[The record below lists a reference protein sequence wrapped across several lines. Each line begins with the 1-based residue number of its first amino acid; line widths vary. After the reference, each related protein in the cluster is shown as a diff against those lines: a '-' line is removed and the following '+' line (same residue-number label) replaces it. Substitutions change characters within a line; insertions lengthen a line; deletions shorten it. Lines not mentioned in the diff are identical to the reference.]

1 MLKKL
6 FAEKKEING
15 VQAEPRDQPQVVEE
29 ARSFTQ
35 EETDLLISVG
45 YAESDYDTYF
55 AAILRILGNA
65 EADAQFFEV
74 IKKSIGRSFSA
85 GVHLN
90 IISAYVICYFLQN
103 APSQQS
109 IKLSDK
115 DKIALNCI
123 ITLLMPKIHFQN
135 AEDVLNEE
143 ERKIFSASLDVL
155 ESVVPNDLFQIL
167 SKVEIN
173 QGSQLV
179 NARPKPLEVPT
190 KRVVVTTRCLYKEV
204 PVDEPVN
211 ETNNDVVVKAQPVAQ
226 ESLAILLKNPN
237 ANASKIEAIFNKKSA
252 ESLREALLAF
262 KAQYRMSKGNDAI
275 TKAADG
281 KLATGME
288 AIVEKI
294 DSGASLADILIC
306 ARDVAMKKEAATCS
320 SKFFAMTRS
329 PATDNG
335 YAVLRD
341 YLSENGNKKITTSG
355 ECDQFIAALEQ
366 CAPPPRKPN
375 NQVVP
380 VAV

>member
-45 YAESDYDTYF
+45 YAKSDCDTYV
-55 AAILRILGNA
+55 AAILRMLGNA
-65 EADAQFFEV
+65 EADAKFLEV
-74 IKKSIGRSFSA
+74 IKKSIKKAFYA

-103 APSQQS
+103 APSQTME
-109 IKLSDK
+109 LFDK
-115 DKIALNCI
+115 DKVALGRI
-123 ITLLMPKIHFQN
+123 IDLLMPKIHHQN

-143 ERKIFSASLDVL
+143 ERKIFSESLNVL

-167 SKVEIN
+167 REVEISP
-173 QGSQLV
+173 QPKRSLV
-179 NARPKPLEVPT
+179 EVPIQ
-190 KRVVVTTRCLYKEV
+190 RVVVTTRCLYKEV
-204 PVDEPVN
+204 PVVDEPVN
-211 ETNNDVVVKAQPVAQ
+211 EQNNNEVVVKAQPVAQ
-226 ESLAILLKNPN
+226 ESLAILLNDPK
-237 ANASKIEAIFNKKSA
+237 ANSSKIEAIFDKSSA
-252 ESLREALLAF
+252 QNLRRALLTF
-262 KAQYRMSKGNDAI
+262 KSQWRMSTGNDVIA
-275 TKAADG
+275 KEAGG

-288 AIVEKI
+288 KIVEKI

-306 ARDVAMKKEAATCS
+306 ARDVAIKKEAATCS